1 MSSKATFISPHA
13 IVEPGVEIGQGS
25 QVWEFTKIRSGAV
38 IGENVTIGMNVYI
51 GPGVIIGPNCKIQ
64 NNAMIY
70 EPAVIGAG
78 VFIGP
83 GVILTNDKHPR
94 ATKPSGEKL
103 AAEDWAQVGVE
114 IQDQASIGAGAIC
127 VAPLVVGAGAMVA
140 AGAVLTKDV
149 PNGEIWLGVPA
160 RKSSEPARESR

>member
-1 MSSKATFISPHA
+1 LVSTNTFISPKA

-25 QVWEFTKIRSGAV
+25 HVWEFTKIRSGTV

-51 GPGVIIGPNCKIQ
+51 GPGVVIGPNCKIQ

-94 ATKPSGEKL
+94 AAKPSGEKL
-103 AAEDWAQVGVE
+103 AAEDWVQVGVQ
-114 IQDQASIGAGAIC
+114 IQDLASIGAGAIC
-127 VAPLVVGAGAMVA
+127 VAPVVVGKSAMVA

-160 RKSSEPARESR
+160 RKS

>member
-1 MSSKATFISPHA
+1 VESNGVFISPHA
-13 IVEPGVEIGQGS
+13 LVETGVEIGPGS
-25 QVWEFTKIRSGAV
+25 YVWEFSKIRSGAV
-38 IGENVTIGMNVYI
+38 IGANVTIGMNVYI
-51 GPGVIIGPNCKIQ
+51 GPGVVIGPNCKIQ

-83 GVILTNDKHPR
+83 GVILTNDKHPK

-103 AAEDWAQVGVE
+103 GPEDWNPVGVE

-127 VAPLVVGAGAMVA
+127 VAPVIVGKGAMVA
-140 AGAVLTKDV
+140 AGAVLTQNV
-149 PNGEIWLGVPA
+149 PNGETWVGIPA
-160 RKSSEPARESR
+160 RRT